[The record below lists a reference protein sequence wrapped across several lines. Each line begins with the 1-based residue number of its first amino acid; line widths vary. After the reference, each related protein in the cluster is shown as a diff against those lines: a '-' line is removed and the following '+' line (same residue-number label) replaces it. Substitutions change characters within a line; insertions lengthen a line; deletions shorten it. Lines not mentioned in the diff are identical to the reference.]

1 MTFWIILALAGWVS
15 FLSLRHHNMLLSLG
29 ASIMWLALMAY
40 NLNYPPTNIVQGD
53 TIHEWMTMGFVIIA
67 MAMMFMWFR
76 ERGRSV
82 SQTRVT
88 ANEDGINISSEK
100 QEGLP
105 RTSLMDAGNEEYRAR
120 VRRAVRSKR
129 R

>member
-1 MTFWIILALAGWVS
+1 
-15 FLSLRHHNMLLSLG
+15 MLLSLG